1 MRHTDGFKAELS
13 PVAVGKDYLG
23 PGLQFARAPSDT
35 GYTVSVNGYFGATL
49 AHAEGFE
56 IHVAGSTIGVDSDDV
71 AIKLPA
77 FGKLSLWDLLR
88 LSFLSS

>member
-1 MRHTDGFKAELS
+1 VRHTDGFDAELS

-35 GYTVSVNGYFGATL
+35 GYTVSLNGFFGATL
-49 AHAEGFE
+49 ALAEGLE
-56 IHVAGSTIGVDSDDV
+56 IHVAGGTIGVDPDDF

-77 FGKLSLWDLLR
+77 FGKLGLWDLIGE
-88 LSFLSS
+88 SKK